1 MIIKIKESLIIETNA
16 KRVKNYMLSKA
27 LRKEEVSAAEIK
39 KVYGMGDKEY
49 AEAVDKL
56 IKDGAVDKI

>member
-1 MIIKIKESLIIETNA
+1 
-16 KRVKNYMLSKA
+16 MLSKA
-27 LRKEEVSAAEIK
+27 LRKEEVTAAEIK